1 MAIDLDNMLQKI
13 KDRQWALIDIDW
25 DAPGAE
31 LIDPDLHAKL
41 KPFMSDLMWI
51 ENVGARGFA
60 AMAKKAPT
68 PTLKS
73 IYEHFHAEEQKHANA
88 ELALMRRWGMLG
100 GAGSGASGP
109 NATDDEIPS
118 PNVNV
123 QLVINWLDRHS
134 DDMSLS
140 FLGTVIPMLEVALD
154 GALIKFITDEVKDP
168 VAQEVFRRINS
179 DESRHLAVDFEVME
193 ILGHAGLRKR
203 TIDFVGGWV
212 KPTFLIGALSYVPLL
227 NKMRDNIV
235 AMGVDEERLYSAMK
249 RYRAVGDRSEY
260 VRRLP
265 MFQVVAYHGAA
276 VINRGNVPYHLF
288 ADSMVKL
295 TDRIPF
301 GLVHR
306 TPTWSQELTYEPTA

>member
-1 MAIDLDNMLQKI
+1 MAMDLDNMLQMI
-13 KDRQWALIDIDW
+13 KDRQWSLADIDW

-31 LIDPDLHAKL
+31 LIDPELHAKL
-41 KPFMSDLMWI
+41 KPFLSDLMWI

-88 ELALMRRWGMLG
+88 ELALMRRWGMLDG
-100 GAGSGASGP
+100 
-109 NATDDEIPS
+109 DEIPS

-123 QLVINWLDRHS
+123 QLVINWLDKHS
-134 DDMSLS
+134 DGMSLS

-168 VAQEVFRRINS
+168 IAQEVFKRINA
-179 DESRHLAVDFEVME
+179 DESRHLAVDFEVMDM
-193 ILGHAGLRKR
+193 LGHADLRKR
-203 TIDFVGGWV
+203 TIDFVGGWI
-212 KPTFLIGALSYVPLL
+212 KPSLLIGFLSYVPLL

-235 AMGVDEERLYSAMK
+235 DMGVDEERLYGAMK
-249 RYRAVGDRSEY
+249 RYKSVGERSEF

-265 MFQVVAYHGAA
+265 MFRVVAWHGGWVVKRSNRLYH
-276 VINRGNVPYHLF
+276 VP
-288 ADSMVKL
+288 ADALVKATSL
-295 TDRIPF
+295 IPF
-301 GLVHR
+301 PLVHR